1 MHAADRVPIIDGNSP
16 ASWERRGKVKGCVA
30 MNTSHLC
37 CRVLVIPKHCLKSE
51 MCKFKWDLEPVG
63 GSHDIVN
70 DALEG
75 IKSTLLG
82 SRDEKMPC
90 SWTNLNNVSLLMR
103 CMQSIIV
110 AQLCPTL
117 RFHGL

>member
-30 MNTSHLC
+30 MNTSHLS
-37 CRVLVIPKHCLKSE
+37 CRVLVIPKHCLKSK

-82 SRDEKMPC
+82 SRDEKMLSSPLK
-90 SWTNLNNVSLLMR
+90 SSSLVGREMR
-103 CMQSIIV
+103 QI
-110 AQLCPTL
+110 LPTRSKL
-117 RFHGL
+117 YQEDA